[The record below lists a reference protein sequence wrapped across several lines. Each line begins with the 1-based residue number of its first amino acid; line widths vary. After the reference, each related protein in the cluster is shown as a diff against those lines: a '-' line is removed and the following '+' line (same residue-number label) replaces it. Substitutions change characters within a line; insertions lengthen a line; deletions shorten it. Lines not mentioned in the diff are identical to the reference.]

1 MNETADN
8 QNGSHENEKDN
19 TMDINWLDGKNAD
32 GMFVLEICYTNGTKG
47 YLKNKESEQI
57 AYYISL
63 LSDMPEV
70 SNFLVYN
77 PEGKQILGRRM
88 AA

>member
-1 MNETADN
+1 MLNEI
-8 QNGSHENEKDN
+8 K
-19 TMDINWLDGKNAD
+19 WLDGKNAD
-32 GMFVLEICYTNGTKG
+32 GMHILEICYADGTKA
-47 YLKNKESEQI
+47 YMKNKEHEQI
-57 AYYISL
+57 AHYCVL

-70 SNFLVYN
+70 ASFNIYN

>member
-1 MNETADN
+1 MLN
-8 QNGSHENEKDN
+8 
-19 TMDINWLDGKNAD
+19 DINWLDGKNAD
-32 GMFVLEICYTNGTKG
+32 GMYILEICYTDGTKA
-47 YLKNKESEQI
+47 YMKNKEHEQI

-77 PEGKQILGRRM
+77 PEGKQILGTRM